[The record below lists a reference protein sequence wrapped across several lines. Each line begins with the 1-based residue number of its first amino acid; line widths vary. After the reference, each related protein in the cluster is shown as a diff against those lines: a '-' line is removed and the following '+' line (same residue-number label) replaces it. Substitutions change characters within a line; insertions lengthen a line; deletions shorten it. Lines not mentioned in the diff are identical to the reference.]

1 MGLRIIFTLLI
12 VSCFLPSC
20 GQSFPFSTDSSA
32 FNLPE
37 KSVSM
42 LKHRYGEPALHFL
55 SLHDN
60 EDTGVKAAFE
70 FMRVN
75 GGSLVEL
82 RYGSV
87 RNIVFCSDSA
97 ELQIDPNRMF
107 STFGIEAFFEDEKS
121 ARQISSLADTLL
133 RLYDY
138 EKTGYILTLHNNTDS
153 AFSIRSYLAGND
165 REGVASEVYINPEMD
180 PDDFILVT
188 EPFFFEYLKKRK
200 VSTVLQSP
208 TTPDDGSLSLYAGLR
223 KIPYINVEVQ
233 HRHLDENLR
242 LINEVHGMLQEYRKT
257 AAARQAVS
265 NN

>member
-1 MGLRIIFTLLI
+1 MLR
-12 VSCFLPSC
+12 
-20 GQSFPFSTDSSA
+20 
-32 FNLPE
+32 
-37 KSVSM
+37 
-42 LKHRYGEPALHFL
+42 HRYGEPTLHFL

-70 FMRVN
+70 FMRIN
-75 GGSLVEL
+75 GGTLLEL

-87 RNIVFCSDSA
+87 RNIAFCSDSS
-97 ELQIDPNRMF
+97 ELQIDPNRIF
-107 STFGIEAFFEDEKS
+107 STPGIEAFFRDENG
-121 ARQISSLADTLL
+121 ARQISALADSIL

-165 REGVASEVYINPEMD
+165 REGVASEVYFNPDMD

-188 EPFFFEYLKKRK
+188 EPFFFEYLKKQK
-200 VSTVLQSP
+200 ISTVLQSP

-242 LINEVHGMLQEYRKT
+242 LINAVNTMLQEFRRT
-257 AAARQAVS
+257 DSARQAVS
-265 NN
+265 SN